1 MRIPLLHLMSGKYQQ
16 FGGVPWKQI
25 KGMRDKIAHG
35 YEVIDL
41 DRVWDTAL
49 LDIQK
54 HIVRIYL
61 RATKSLEKIM
71 MNYIL

>member
-41 DRVWDTAL
+41 DKVWDTAL
-49 LDIQK
+49 LDIP
-54 HIVRIYL
+54 
-61 RATKSLEKIM
+61 
-71 MNYIL
+71 ILKTYCENILTSN

>member
-1 MRIPLLHLMSGKYQQ
+1 MDMRIPLLHLMSEKYQQ

-35 YEVIDL
+35 YGVIDL

-49 LDIQK
+49 LDIP
-54 HIVRIYL
+54 
-61 RATKSLEKIM
+61 
-71 MNYIL
+71 ILKTYCENILTSN

>member
-1 MRIPLLHLMSGKYQQ
+1 MSEKYQQ

-35 YEVIDL
+35 YGVIDL

-49 LDIQK
+49 LDVNLEDIDS
-54 HIVRIYL
+54 IYAKVDEL
-61 RATKSLEKIM
+61 L
-71 MNYIL
+71 NNN

>member
-1 MRIPLLHLMSGKYQQ
+1 MSEKYQQ

-35 YEVIDL
+35 YGVIDL

-49 LDIQK
+49 LDVNLEDINS
-54 HIVRIYL
+54 IY
-61 RATKSLEKIM
+61 AKVDE
-71 MNYIL
+71 ILNN

>member
-1 MRIPLLHLMSGKYQQ
+1 MSEKYQQ

-35 YEVIDL
+35 YGVIDL

-49 LDIQK
+49 LDVNLEDIDS
-54 HIVRIYL
+54 IY
-61 RATKSLEKIM
+61 AKVDE
-71 MNYIL
+71 ILNN

>member
-1 MRIPLLHLMSGKYQQ
+1 MSEKYQQ

-35 YEVIDL
+35 YGAIDL

-49 LDIQK
+49 LDVNLEDIDS
-54 HIVRIYL
+54 IY
-61 RATKSLEKIM
+61 AKVDE
-71 MNYIL
+71 ILNN

>member
-1 MRIPLLHLMSGKYQQ
+1 MDMRIPLLHLMSGKYQQ

-35 YEVIDL
+35 YGVIDL

-49 LDIQK
+49 LDVNLEDIDS
-54 HIVRIYL
+54 IYAKVDEL
-61 RATKSLEKIM
+61 L
-71 MNYIL
+71 NNN